1 MRHEW
6 LKNTTYG
13 ACVYT
18 VQRIGHIFATILYQL
33 NNSVCFRTKE
43 ENMKRQQNIGYILLC
58 LLLCNSVVTTYSSI
72 EHNAKTY
79 GKAKFLKKVQDTL
92 VKLNE
97 PQRMQA
103 NANAKILHRNQGEHH
118 CVFPCLRAHGPEGT
132 CRYLLQ

>member
-1 MRHEW
+1 MGGKAF
-6 LKNTTYG
+6 LK
-13 ACVYT
+13 
-18 VQRIGHIFATILYQL
+18 
-33 NNSVCFRTKE
+33 
-43 ENMKRQQNIGYILLC
+43 MKNKQNIGYILLC

-103 NANAKILHRNQGEHH
+103 NANAKIAKKLNLNEFKRKDKN
-118 CVFPCLRAHGPEGT
+118 LMNISSNSI
-132 CRYLLQ
+132 L